1 MITVQIYLN
10 VLKHFAMCDHCFHNT
25 ADYISSNLFELLIS
39 LARNWLHHMKLYKM
53 HSWDTKENLY
63 FLHICYMCSFSFI
76 YHLYSIAV
84 CTCISV
90 VMSSW
95 PDASSPYPPP
105 PSLLP
110 VPLPVQIMRAKI
122 GTQILYF
129 WFYWANLSKHF

>member
-84 CTCISV
+84 CTCISMA
-90 VMSSW
+90 MSSW

-105 PSLLP
+105 SL
-110 VPLPVQIMRAKI
+110 PLPSPTSCTNNARENWNTNTLLLVNQNKD
-122 GTQILYF
+122 
-129 WFYWANLSKHF
+129 

>member
-76 YHLYSIAV
+76 YHLYSIASCV
-84 CTCISV
+84 HASAW
-90 VMSSW
+90 SW
-95 PDASSPYPPP
+95 VHDQTPHPLTLPP
-105 PSLLP
+105 PSPTSCTNNARENWNTNTLLL
-110 VPLPVQIMRAKI
+110 V
-122 GTQILYF
+122 
-129 WFYWANLSKHF
+129 N